1 MKGSILLL
9 NKVGTQHDSHKFSLF
24 WLSLLSFS
32 LSAATDR
39 FFLISCLIKMGPKN
53 LYQSPVFRCFLNP
66 LQRLQIIEYFR
77 ELFGRDSKSRG
88 SNVRNQKS
96 RIESQRGPKQSG
108 LELRHWTNYV
118 FIARLWHIQIH
129 LQLLIRSN
137 ESFYIQVSVK
147 NRQKTHFSVFS
158 REERL

>member
-1 MKGSILLL
+1 MSQYDAVLDFSVIPFLSVVDMKGSILLL
-9 NKVGTQHDSHKFSLF
+9 NKVGTPHDSYKFSLF

-77 ELFGRDSKSRG
+77 ELFGRNSKSPV

-96 RIESQRGPKQSG
+96 RIESQRGPKHSG
-108 LELRHWTNYV
+108 LELRHLAV
-118 FIARLWHIQIH
+118 LR
-129 LQLLIRSN
+129 
-137 ESFYIQVSVK
+137 
-147 NRQKTHFSVFS
+147 
-158 REERL
+158 